1 MSIRNAKNFNRS
13 LKKLNSSY
21 SNEVTDSTE
30 TSSSLGLKGLLKR
43 GMNQQAIQL
52 EISAAA
58 GQGGAG
64 SPRGGRCSGGNG
76 GGGGGGLV
84 RYTTNTFDTIPY
96 SIGASGTPRGG
107 GGEESQPSAAPSGTG
122 TLVFGYPFGGGGS
135 GGTSAWGKHGNPG
148 EPPCYSG
155 NGGSGGS
162 GGSVPAPFLSIYGT
176 SGSPTDSIQQGG
188 QPGPGGAKDSPGG
201 NGAQTGY
208 PGCGTPTI
216 SPYGPFPIGGPAG
229 NTLGPK
235 QPAGFVQIR
244 SGNRF
249 SPS

>member
-122 TLVFGYPFGGGGS
+122 TLVFGYPLVAVDLVVLAPGANT
-135 GGTSAWGKHGNPG
+135 GTLVNHLAIV
-148 EPPCYSG
+148 EM
-155 NGGSGGS
+155 
-162 GGSVPAPFLSIYGT
+162 VVVEEVVDLFLHH
-176 SGSPTDSIQQGG
+176 
-188 QPGPGGAKDSPGG
+188 
-201 NGAQTGY
+201 
-208 PGCGTPTI
+208 
-216 SPYGPFPIGGPAG
+216 F
-229 NTLGPK
+229 
-235 QPAGFVQIR
+235 
-244 SGNRF
+244 
-249 SPS
+249 